1 MRVAV
6 VGAGPVG
13 VASAVTAALGGHDV
27 LVVEQRGDRRACLA
41 EGLLPFHE
49 EALERAWKA
58 LGPSVALRASLR
70 DGGGPADLVV
80 CCVGTPSLSDG
91 SSDLSQVERVAAEVA
106 ELPPTVLVVR
116 STVPP
121 GTGARLAAQLAT
133 TGHGYAAHP
142 EFLQEGRALQDS
154 VHPSRIVVGADDA
167 WVHER
172 VFALYPGLGSPRMAV
187 DIPTAELIKVA
198 ANAHLAMRIS
208 FINEMAVVAEHFGAD
223 IEVVAKGLGL
233 DPRIGPS
240 FLRAGLGYGGSCFPK
255 DVRGLTA
262 LSRAVGSE
270 LRLLRAVIEVNVQQ
284 PVRLVDH
291 LVAGLGSL
299 RERRVA
305 IWGVAFKPGTD
316 DVRESQAVRVAEL
329 LLERGAR
336 VVVHDPVVRAPGGL
350 PARVDWADGALAA
363 LDGADALVLATEWPE
378 YRAVEPGIAVPRMA
392 GVHPLVMDGRNALRA
407 EQWIRAGAEYH
418 GMGRGQRA
426 SAPSLRVGV

>member
-27 LVVEQRGDRRACLA
+27 AVVEQRDDRRSCLA
-41 EGLLPFHE
+41 EGHLPFHE
-49 EALERAWKA
+49 EALEHAWKA
-58 LGPSVALRASLR
+58 LGSSVALRASLR
-70 DGGGPADLVV
+70 DAESADLVV

-91 SSDLSQVERVAAEVA
+91 SSDLSQVEGVATEMAG
-106 ELPPTVLVVR
+106 LPPAVFVVR

-121 GTGARLAAQLAT
+121 GTGTRLGVQLAA

-154 VHPSRIVVGADDA
+154 VHPSRIVVGADEP
-167 WVHER
+167 WIHQR
-172 VFALYPGLGSPRMAV
+172 VFALYPGLSSPRLAV

-223 IEVVAKGLGL
+223 IEVVAKGLGM

-270 LRLLRAVIEVNVQQ
+270 LRLLRAVIEVNLQQ
-284 PVRLVDH
+284 PVRLVDR
-291 LVAGLGSL
+291 LMTRLGSL
-299 RERRVA
+299 RDRRVA

-336 VVVHDPVVRAPGGL
+336 VVVHDPVVCAPGGL
-350 PARVDWADGALAA
+350 PPHVTWADGAIPA
-363 LDGADALVLATEWPE
+363 LNGADAVVLATEWPE
-378 YRAVEPGIAVPRMA
+378 YRTVDPVTAVARMN
-392 GVHPLVMDGRNALRA
+392 GMHPLVVDGRNALCER
-407 EQWIRAGAEYH
+407 EWVRAGADYQ
-418 GMGRGQRA
+418 GMGRSQATTQPLG
-426 SAPSLRVGV
+426 VGV